1 MSPAIA
7 REDPLAKPSAV
18 KRLASKVAMS
28 EAGMR
33 GAGWYLKHVV
43 PRIEPALSEWTR
55 GRVTS
60 LPISPVV
67 FLETVAARGGRPRRT
82 PLTYFTHGDDVILI
96 ASNFGRT
103 RNPAWY
109 GDLKLNPRVT
119 LRARGQSGQFLARE
133 ATGSERDA
141 LWALAK
147 RWTPP
152 LARYQDMA
160 GSRTIPLI
168 RCVEVKR

>member
-1 MSPAIA
+1 
-7 REDPLAKPSAV
+7 
-18 KRLASKVAMS
+18 
-28 EAGMR
+28 MR

-67 FLETVAARGGRPRRT
+67 FLETVAARGGRARKT
-82 PLTYFTHGDDVILI
+82 PLTYFTQGDDVILI

-133 ATGSERDA
+133 AIGSERDA

-152 LARYQDMA
+152 SPGIRTWPGA
-160 GSRTIPLI
+160 GRFP
-168 RCVEVKR
+168 

>member
-1 MSPAIA
+1 MSSTIP
-7 REDPLAKPSAV
+7 REDPLSAPSTL
-18 KRLASKVAMS
+18 KRLASKIAMS
-28 EAGMR
+28 DAGMR

-43 PRIEPALSEWTR
+43 TRLEPALSDWTR

-67 FLETVAARGGRPRRT
+67 FLETLRGRRT
-82 PLTYFTHGDDVILI
+82 PLTYFTQGDDVILI

-103 RNPAWY
+103 TNPSWY
-109 GDLKLNPRVT
+109 RDVKANPQVT
-119 LRARGQSGQFLARE
+119 LRAAGRSGAYVARE
-133 ATGSERDA
+133 ALGAEREE

-152 LARYQDMA
+152 LARYEEMA
-160 GSRTIPLI
+160 GGRTIPVI
-168 RCVEVKR
+168 RCKEAER